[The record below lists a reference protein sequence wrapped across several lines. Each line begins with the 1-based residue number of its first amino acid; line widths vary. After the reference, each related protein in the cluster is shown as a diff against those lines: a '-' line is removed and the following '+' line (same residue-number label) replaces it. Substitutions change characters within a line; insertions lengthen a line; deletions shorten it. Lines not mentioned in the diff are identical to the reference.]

1 MTAADCRAGVGVP
14 RYVSFARQWEGELAV
29 TLDDGDPL
37 WEQHDGGSGHRDFPE
52 WSAGDAR
59 RAATF
64 YAAVTGRARVILD
77 LLIDHPGEQLGA
89 GWLASQILG
98 EAPSGHAL
106 PQLVARAFRD
116 MQAARAASERR
127 YPFYWWR
134 GNGAGASYGMKPAV
148 AQLFRLARGAAS
160 PAGVARGFWWDGDPG
175 ENLYMEITRRDDI
188 GADLKAP
195 SAARG
200 GGVTPGY
207 ALVAVVRPGD
217 VIVHYDSREEEITGV
232 SVVTGDAEPA
242 PIYWV
247 ARGTYARKAGAQA
260 RWLPGIR
267 VPLGHYQ
274 ELAAPVTLT
283 EIKARKDAL
292 LDLRRQLQER
302 ALGQPLFFPWN
313 PYQDTL
319 RTYQSYLAKVPQAA
333 ISLFPRLRAAVG
345 QAEAR
350 SARIAGFSPVE
361 QAEDA
366 VAAAA
371 GKTARRGRGQGF
383 QVDQAAK
390 AAVEAHAMNAA
401 TEFYSQAWTVEDVHG
416 RESYDLRCR
425 RGGQELRVEVKG
437 TTTDGTEVILTPN
450 EVGHARSYPHTALF
464 ILSNISLE
472 KAHDGTVQ
480 ATGGNRHV
488 FDPWHIDDG
497 TLTPIGAFHTTAAW

>member
-1 MTAADCRAGVGVP
+1 M
-14 RYVSFARQWEGELAV
+14 
-29 TLDDGDPL
+29 LDDDDPL
-37 WEQHDGGSGHRDFPE
+37 WEQHDGGSGHRELPE
-52 WSAGDAR
+52 WSASDAQ
-59 RAATF
+59 RAAAF
-64 YAAVTGRARVILD
+64 YTAVRGRGRVLLD

-89 GWLASQILG
+89 GWLASQIVDETPRG
-98 EAPSGHAL
+98 RAL

-116 MQAARAASERR
+116 MQPAQAVSGRR

-148 AQLFRLARGAAS
+148 AQLFWQARRAARS
-160 PAGVARGFWWDGDPG
+160 ASVARGLWWDADPG
-175 ENLYMEITRRDDI
+175 ENVYMEITRRDDI

-232 SVVTGDAEPA
+232 SVVTGEAEPA

-247 ARGTYARKAGAQA
+247 ARGTYARKAGVQA

-274 ELAAPVTLT
+274 ELTEPVTRT
-283 EIKARKDAL
+283 EINARKDAL
-292 LDLRRQLQER
+292 LDLRQQLQEQ
-302 ALGQPLFFPWN
+302 AHGQPLYFPWN
-313 PYQDTL
+313 PYRDTL
-319 RTYQSYLAKVPQAA
+319 RTYQSYLAKLPQAA

-345 QAEAR
+345 QAEMR
-350 SARIAGFSPVE
+350 SARVTRFSPVE

-390 AAVEAHAMNAA
+390 VAVEAYAMNAA
-401 TEFYSQAWTVEDVHG
+401 TGFYSQTWNVEDVHG
-416 RESYDLRCR
+416 RESYDLRCH
-425 RGGQELRVEVKG
+425 RGDQELRVEVKG

-480 ATGGNRHV
+480 AAGGKRHV
-488 FDPWHIDDG
+488 LDPWHIDDG
-497 TLTPIGAFHTTAAW
+497 TLTPIAFRYQPPDQQANR